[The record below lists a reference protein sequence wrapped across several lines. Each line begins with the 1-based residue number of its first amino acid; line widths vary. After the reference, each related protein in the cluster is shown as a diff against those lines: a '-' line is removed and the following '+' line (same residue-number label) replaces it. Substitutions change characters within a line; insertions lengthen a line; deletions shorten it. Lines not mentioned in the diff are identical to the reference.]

1 MCKFV
6 NAEFALFPENIY
18 IPGNYKWEQP
28 FSSHETTWRELPLHF
43 CKLCS
48 IYMGQIWLS
57 STIVMWSDSFE
68 WVIQAALVLVC
79 TSVPCGLAFI
89 ATWPHILCHP
99 PIPKSEHA
107 KIRWIYEFPSLF
119 FKCWKLSLFPP
130 WWKRGSWWKN
140 SVAPSCS
147 ILKICW
153 GLCYLGYHRERC
165 SWLLGGPDWMDG
177 RDESHWGRT
186 RSWCMKYLEN
196 WEVASCIHN
205 HISINK
211 SCKS

>member
-1 MCKFV
+1 MQPI
-6 NAEFALFPENIY
+6 NDEFALFPENIY

-48 IYMGQIWLS
+48 IYMGQIWFS

-68 WVIQAALVLVC
+68 WIIQAALVLVC

-89 ATWPHILCHP
+89 ATWPNFHP
-99 PIPKSEHA
+99 L
-107 KIRWIYEFPSLF
+107 LF
-119 FKCWKLSLFPP
+119 LKRCRRLFPP
-130 WWKRGSWWKN
+130 WWNRASWWMN
-140 SVAPSCS
+140 CFAPSCS

-186 RSWCMKYLEN
+186 RSWCMKYIEI
-196 WEVASCIHN
+196 WEVQCCQVASCIQVY
-205 HISINK
+205 IIT
-211 SCKS
+211 